1 MYKNSVFLN
10 RVELNAAKKYI
21 RELQKRQKDPFGWP
35 DYLTGL
41 PGKSAILKKLDS
53 IYPKL
58 GAYGVSYVRIAN
70 IYPYLIKYGYE
81 KHAELISWAAAILQS
96 SAQKHRESFVG
107 TMSTH
112 DFVVIGR
119 AKDIDTLVH
128 DATVLFKRKVKAYYT
143 PADRKNGIILSFRL
157 DNKRI
162 CVGLME
168 LISCGISTA
177 SHISKTKLIP
187 HLAESCSQLENSTLC

>member
-1 MYKNSVFLN
+1 M
-10 RVELNAAKKYI
+10 ELNAAKKYI
-21 RELQKRQKDPFGWP
+21 RDLQKKQKDPFGWP

-41 PGKSAILKKLDS
+41 PGKSAILKKLDM

-58 GAYGVSYVRIAN
+58 GIYGVSYVRIAN

-96 SAQKHRESFVG
+96 CAQKYKESFVG

-112 DFVVIGR
+112 DFVVIGKTR
-119 AKDIDTLVH
+119 EIEKLIQ
-128 DATVLFKRKVKAYYT
+128 DATVLFKKKARTYYS

-168 LISCGISTA
+168 LISCGIKSRTTL
-177 SHISKTKLIP
+177 SKPRLIP